1 MTAGTYD
8 VYLAKDLSVY
18 YFMEVGKSPVPEKT
32 WHMVGNFNNWNPGDA
47 AYKMTAEGDFYVF
60 KNFTAA
66 EGCEVK
72 FAPGAWSGDKGG
84 DGTFAVNAANPTGSS
99 NIAVTAGT
107 YDVYLKKDLTVYFF
121 MEVGKTPAN

>member
-1 MTAGTYD
+1 
-8 VYLAKDLSVY
+8 
-18 YFMEVGKSPVPEKT
+18 MEVGKTPVVEKT
-32 WHMVGNFNNWNPGDA
+32 WHMVGNFNDWNPGDE
-47 AYKMTAEGDFYVF
+47 AYKMTSEGDFYVF

-72 FAPGAWSGDKGG
+72 FAPGEWNGDKGG
-84 DGTFAVNAANPTGSS
+84 DGTFAVNVANPTGGS

-121 MEVGKTPAN
+121 MEAGQTPAL